1 MYYTDEQKEE
11 VILQIQIKELKDKIK
26 NILDDFSKKE
36 KELGINSFEE
46 QEDENHIYSVVIGK
60 LNESFYGY
68 NVTSMMK
75 LLRQNGFT
83 IPRNDIINLLSV
95 EQLYF
100 YRSML
105 NKFLKKLTTEKTINN
120 DICVAIATDIGTR
133 AKNFY
138 ETKHACKPLDELM
151 RLLQQQKMEVEKQKE
166 KRLKTTIQIEKLKEA
181 NRVLKERVRLLEER

>member
-83 IPRNDIINLLSV
+83 IPRNDIINLLNV

-105 NKFLKKLTTEKTINN
+105 NKFLKKLTTEKTINS

-138 ETKHACKPLDELM
+138 ETKHTLKPLDELM

>member
-83 IPRNDIINLLSV
+83 IPRNDIINLLNV

-105 NKFLKKLTTEKTINN
+105 NKFLKKLTTEKTINS

-138 ETKHACKPLDELM
+138 ETKHTLKPLDELM
-151 RLLQQQKMEVEKQKE
+151 RLLQQQKMEVDKQKE